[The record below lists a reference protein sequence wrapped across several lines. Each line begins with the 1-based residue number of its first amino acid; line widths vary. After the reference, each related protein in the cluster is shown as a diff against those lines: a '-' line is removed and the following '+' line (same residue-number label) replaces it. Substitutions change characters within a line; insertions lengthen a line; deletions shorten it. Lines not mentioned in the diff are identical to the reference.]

1 MVEKVLIPENSRACF
16 RWLLI
21 PGAPAAGMTGRAVVL
36 ILASGLKGVYDDV
49 CFLVYGKKTII

>member
-1 MVEKVLIPENSRACF
+1 MAVDSRCSCCCS
-16 RWLLI
+16 
-21 PGAPAAGMTGRAVVL
+21 PPAMTGRAVVL